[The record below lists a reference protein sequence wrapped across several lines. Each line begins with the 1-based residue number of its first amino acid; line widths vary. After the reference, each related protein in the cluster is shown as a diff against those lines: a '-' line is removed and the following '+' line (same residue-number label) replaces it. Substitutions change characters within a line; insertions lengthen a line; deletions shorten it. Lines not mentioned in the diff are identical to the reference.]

1 MVARQ
6 EQHRPHTARGL
17 DPETLLA
24 IRDLELRARV
34 VVQGLWSGLHR
45 SPFSGF
51 SVEFTEYR
59 QYVPGDD
66 LRYMDWRVLARTD
79 REYVRKFED
88 ETNLRCHL
96 LIDHSRS
103 MTFGS
108 RSVTKAEYA
117 RTLAACLGYFLLQQ
131 RDMVGLA
138 LFGADLIDH
147 LPARWRP
154 GHLRRLLA
162 MLEREHPAGET
173 RLDLALE
180 QAARLWRKRAVVV
193 LVSDFLGPVEAWT
206 RPLARLV
213 AAGHDVRAIQVLD
226 PAEISLEFGR
236 AAEWMDLETGRRL
249 FLDPAQ
255 ARTGY
260 QSRFQEH
267 AQALRAALDAA
278 AVPLHVATT
287 DHPIDL
293 TLLEWLKR
301 SQPRGARARRG
312 SSLPRR

>member
-6 EQHRPHTARGL
+6 EQRRPATPRAL

-45 SPFSGF
+45 SPLAGF

-59 QYVPGDD
+59 QYVSGDD
-66 LRYMDWRVLARTD
+66 LRYLDWRVLARTD
-79 REYVRKFED
+79 REYIRKFED

-96 LIDHSRS
+96 LVDHSRS
-103 MTFGS
+103 MTFAS
-108 RSVTKAEYA
+108 RSVSKADYA

-138 LFGADLIDH
+138 LFGEGIIDH

-162 MLEREHPAGET
+162 LLERGHPVGET
-173 RLDLALE
+173 RLDVALDE
-180 QAARLWRKRAVVV
+180 AARLWRRRSVIV
-193 LVSDFLGPVEAWT
+193 LVSDFLGPVDAWK
-206 RPLARLV
+206 RPLARL
-213 AAGHDVRAIQVLD
+213 AASGHDVRAIQVLD
-226 PAEISLEFGR
+226 PAELSLEFGR
-236 AAEWMDLETGRRL
+236 AAEWHDLETGRRL

-255 ARTGY
+255 ARAGY
-260 QSRFQEH
+260 RSRFEAHLH
-267 AQALRAALDAA
+267 AVRAAFDTVG
-278 AVPLHVATT
+278 VPLHAVTT
-287 DHPIDL
+287 DRPFDL
-293 TLLEWLKR
+293 TLLEWLRR
-301 SQPRGARARRG
+301 SQPRGGQARRR
-312 SSLPRR
+312 SPSRRR